1 MTIKASR
8 FYFGAVI
15 SYARAVGYRLPWTAY
30 VNGHFI
36 AADTLAG
43 IKYGIRE
50 ELGRVT
56 HA

>member
-8 FYFGAVI
+8 LYYGAVI
-15 SYARAVGYRLPWTAY
+15 IYARAVEYRLPWAAY
-30 VNGHFI
+30 VNSRFI

-43 IKYGIRE
+43 IKHGIRE

>member
-30 VNGHFI
+30 VNGRFI

-43 IKYGIRE
+43 IKYRLRE
-50 ELGRVT
+50 EMKK
-56 HA
+56 